1 MALKRTRPRRRASIT
16 SLIDVIF
23 LLLLF
28 FMLASSFSKFSEVE
42 IASTPAAAGKTS
54 DNPILI
60 LTVGTDTLLLDGKAV
75 PLSHLAYRL
84 EIHENDESVPTVAV
98 KLTDDVTT
106 QTLIDVLAE
115 LKRTPWIE
123 VLVVEPT

>member
-42 IASTPAAAGKTS
+42 IASTTAAAGKTS

-84 EIHENDESVPTVAV
+84 DESVPTVAV

>member
-42 IASTPAAAGKTS
+42 IASTTAAAGKTS

-98 KLTDDVTT
+98 VKNS
-106 QTLIDVLAE
+106 
-115 LKRTPWIE
+115 RT
-123 VLVVEPT
+123 EPKSRMALNICEGLRA

>member
-1 MALKRTRPRRRASIT
+1 
-16 SLIDVIF
+16 
-23 LLLLF
+23 
-28 FMLASSFSKFSEVE
+28 MLASSFSKFSEVE
-42 IASTPAAAGKTS
+42 IASTTAAAGKTS

-60 LTVGTDTLLLDGKAV
+60 LTIGTDTLLLDGKAV